1 LVSKHQREKKAED
14 LLGKLPLPSI
24 AFEYEREPATLYA
37 YGGSIPRKPV
47 LQFLTFSQVL
57 EFYFR
62 RYLRRKAQRETK
74 NLLDEEPFDKLREAD
89 KLRLLEA
96 IRLRYEG
103 KKVGLSER
111 DMLETTIKECVS
123 LLELRRFVIENDER
137 YDFFASR
144 TPPKQVSEKDLPV
157 FDARLDLRP
166 SVAARIYDIR
176 CHIVHAKAEFDTA
189 GPLLPTDPEAQ
200 YLGPDI
206 DLVRYLAGKAL
217 QKSRRPLR
225 I

>member
-1 LVSKHQREKKAED
+1 VLRKAE
-14 LLGKLPLPSI
+14 
-24 AFEYEREPATLYA
+24 RE
-37 YGGSIPRKPV
+37 IKD
-47 LQFLTFSQVL
+47 
-57 EFYFR
+57 
-62 RYLRRKAQRETK
+62 
-74 NLLDEEPFDKLREAD
+74 LLDEEQFNKLLEAD

-103 KKVGLSER
+103 SRKLGPSER
-111 DMLETTIKECVS
+111 AMLETSIKECVS
-123 LLELRRFVIENDER
+123 LLELRRFVIDNDER

-144 TPPKQVSEKDLPV
+144 TLPKQVSDKDLPV

-176 CHIVHAKAEFDTA
+176 CRIVHAKAEFDTA
-189 GPLLPTDPEAQ
+189 GPLLPTDPAAQ
-200 YLGPDI
+200 YLGHDI